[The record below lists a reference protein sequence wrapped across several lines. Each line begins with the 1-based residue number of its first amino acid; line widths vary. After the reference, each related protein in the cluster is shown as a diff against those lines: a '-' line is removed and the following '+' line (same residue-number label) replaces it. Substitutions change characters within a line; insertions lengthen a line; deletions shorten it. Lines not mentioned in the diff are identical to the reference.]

1 MTYETYRKTGDLLD
15 QYGDYKLA
23 LRYLYKAFDI
33 YLEISKEPAFEI
45 ADLCHKIG
53 SLHYVLND
61 YENAERMLSNSINI
75 LSDIDGYDDWK
86 AEWMQHLGQV
96 YEEAKDN
103 KSALEQFELSLKL
116 KQELNIDEE
125 SIHETEEKIAELKA
139 LMKKQ

>member
-1 MTYETYRKTGDLLD
+1 
-15 QYGDYKLA
+15 
-23 LRYLYKAFDI
+23 
-33 YLEISKEPAFEI
+33 
-45 ADLCHKIG
+45 
-53 SLHYVLND
+53 
-61 YENAERMLSNSINI
+61 MLSNSINI